1 MRARTMWLLVPLMAA
16 ALAMAGCSSS
26 GGDSAASSGGASS
39 GAAGSPIVIGTI
51 GEYSGPL
58 ALPDARAGIQ
68 AWAAAVNASGGIDGH
83 PVKLYVEDT
92 AGNAATAVTEA
103 KTLIDYDHVIA
114 LVGIAD
120 NNASTWAPYADSKG
134 IPVVG
139 GALSSAVIFMT
150 DPNFFSVGGNI
161 LSSFY
166 GVAVEARKLGSKT
179 ALVYCAETPTCHA
192 AATVEQLL
200 AKPLGLSLSYSAGVP
215 ASASDFTAQCQAMK
229 DSGAASWTPG
239 LAIPTAERLAAQCE
253 QQGFTGKLIWPLGTS
268 GSSST
273 SIPAFDGSEYVDST
287 IGFFVDSTPATQAFH
302 AALAKYEPAV
312 GTAALPLKGTGIAAW
327 ASGELLEAAIKASSD
342 PDVTSES
349 IKKGLYALK
358 NDTLGGLVPP
368 LNFKPGQVNLHNCYF
383 TYSLEGGKYME
394 PDLQP
399 TCVSASADVLID
411 KIAASLKS

>member
-1 MRARTMWLLVPLMAA
+1 LLAPLVAA
-16 ALAMAGCSSS
+16 VLAAAGCSSS
-26 GGDSAASSGGASS
+26 ADGSAASDGGSASGGAH
-39 GAAGSPIVIGTI
+39 SPIVIGNL

-58 ALPDARAGIQ
+58 PLADAKAGVQ
-68 AWAAAVNASGGIDGH
+68 AWADAVNASGGIDGH

-92 AGNAATAVTEA
+92 GGNSAMALTAA
-103 KTLIDYDHVIA
+103 KTLIDSDHVVAI
-114 LVGIAD
+114 VGMTDDGTAW
-120 NNASTWAPYADSKG
+120 ASYADSKG

-139 GALSSAVIFMT
+139 GGLTAAVPFLT

-166 GVAVEARKLGSKT
+166 GVASETRKLGPKT

-192 AATVEQLL
+192 AATIEQALGQ
-200 AKPLGLSLSYSAGVP
+200 PLGLSLSYSAGVL
-215 ASASDFTAQCQAMK
+215 ASVSDFTAQCQAMK

-239 LAIPTAERLAAQCE
+239 LSITVAARLAAQCE
-253 QQGFTGKLIWPLGTS
+253 QEGFTGKLIWPLGTS
-268 GSSST
+268 ASSST
-273 SIPAFDGSEYVDST
+273 SITAFDGSEYVDST
-287 IGFFVDSTPATQAFH
+287 IGFFVDSTPATKAFH
-302 AALAKYEPAV
+302 AALAKYEPSV
-312 GTAALPLKGTGIAAW
+312 GSAALPLKGTAVAAW
-327 ASGELLEAAIKASSD
+327 ASGELLEAAVKASGE
-342 PDVTSES
+342 PDVTPAS

-383 TYSLEGGKYME
+383 TYMLQAGGYVE

-399 TCVSASADVLID
+399 SCVNASADALIG